1 VSHGKAASSSRSGQ
15 KDAWSKLLDGK
26 KSGKERWA
34 SISYPRRLVDD
45 VDFEPRAREKPDAEL
60 DTPLPKA
67 SYAVLKDRQIRDL
80 LSEND
85 LSTAGDRS
93 QLIARH
99 ERSV

>member
-1 VSHGKAASSSRSGQ
+1 
-15 KDAWSKLLDGK
+15 L
-26 KSGKERWA
+26 
-34 SISYPRRLVDD
+34 
-45 VDFEPRAREKPDAEL
+45 EPGAREKPDAEL

-80 LSEND
+80 LAEND

>member
-1 VSHGKAASSSRSGQ
+1 
-15 KDAWSKLLDGK
+15 L
-26 KSGKERWA
+26 
-34 SISYPRRLVDD
+34 
-45 VDFEPRAREKPDAEL
+45 EPGAREKPDAEL
-60 DTPLPKA
+60 DTPLPKV

-80 LSEND
+80 LAEND

>member
-1 VSHGKAASSSRSGQ
+1 LELG
-15 KDAWSKLLDGK
+15 
-26 KSGKERWA
+26 
-34 SISYPRRLVDD
+34 
-45 VDFEPRAREKPDAEL
+45 AREKPDAEL

-80 LSEND
+80 LAEND